1 MSMDFN
7 DLWMAANDLAEDALL
22 SAGEYRPEALGLDH
36 RAAHTIH
43 VGTGFLAVTR
53 EADRTL
59 QYYGGF
65 EYVDREH
72 RLQLGDWVFYSADSD
87 RVQGCI
93 ERISDEG

>member
-7 DLWMAANDLAEDALL
+7 DLWMAANELAEEALL
-22 SAGEYRPEALGLDH
+22 SAGEYRPEALGLDY

-65 EYVDREH
+65 EYVKPEH
-72 RLQLGDWVFYSADSD
+72 RLQLGILF
-87 RVQGCI
+87 
-93 ERISDEG
+93 